1 MKGMHV
7 RRGAALGLV
16 LAILL
21 VFSVPALADGSYT
34 VTGTVYGNGTVSVNG
49 TAFAGTALAITGEAV
64 FTFAPGAANAVE
76 EFSVNGTP
84 CPVTDNQATV
94 AATGGDMVFEVSF
107 SGEYADTD
115 VTRMAGPW
123 LIENGVDTSDGS
135 NKRVTDSQSGV
146 TIYRNLS
153 KANQSGDTVDENG
166 YQFNDL
172 NAERLHV
179 QGDVSKGAF
188 VKAGLGRTYRP
199 YLYVYFEGEEGAEK
213 WPKIYY
219 ELKNGKL
226 PDGYQG
232 NGVLL
237 NSESNW
243 NTPMTTL
250 DPGEAQGCTTKT
262 DGKDRVVAN
271 TVTALD
277 CGGVIKVDSLY
288 RWYKDN
294 GRDAFEPMTDKKAYA
309 VMNYFQLVGG
319 GGPGLYSKGAG
330 FLETAPYH
338 GIKAAIGEGEIT
350 LSSDSLNF
358 GQDNDQILLKDGSVA
373 TVEHYRDAKVT
384 LRAPENHLIRSV
396 TWTPEGGSPVAI
408 EEGLGKSVC
417 EFTLESVDSTGTISA
432 QYDAGEFYDIT
443 LSITGG
449 TAAVT
454 YGGATYTE
462 NAVIKTIGADSEF
475 VIEAGKGYEFASIT
489 YDGSPVAIT
498 NSKAMSITALN
509 KAAALTIV
517 MKEATTGGRA
527 FYVAPDGSDS
537 AAGTINAPF
546 ATPEAAMAEIKRLK
560 AADLLEPGTV
570 YVYFRGGS
578 YDRRTPFTL
587 TAEDSGTEES
597 PIVFASYP
605 GEKAVFNGGKK
616 LDASK
621 AQKVT
626 DQEIL
631 NRILDPFARTR
642 LMQIDLGEQ
651 GVGGFYG
658 LADWSYDTPYLIDFY
673 VNGSAMS
680 LARWPNDE
688 EGSAFVKITS
698 VEGTDASKPF
708 TIGFEDPTGRTA
720 RWHADSLKNLAIKGG
735 LANEYTIVSNRV
747 ASVDS
752 QNNKLTTASGSAA
765 YPTTQWGKFYFYNL
779 LDEIDVP
786 GEYYIDN
793 ETKMLYFYPTT
804 DDLESA
810 DLFVSQHEDAMFK
823 INGAAYIT
831 LQDLTFSYSK
841 RTPVVVDASHVTLD
855 GCTIS
860 HTGLQ
865 GAKLA
870 GTDLT
875 VKNCHIFDIAGDGIN
890 LSGSVANRENL
901 VSDKNKIINNR
912 IHSVS
917 RVAQSTSYAI
927 QVEKSSV
934 GLEIKNNEIY
944 DCRGI
949 AIRLWKANNTLIQ
962 DNEIYDAL
970 QYTSDNGAIYWGR
983 DATTLGNRVIHNYIH
998 DLGNSYGGYGFQGV
1012 FVDDCGSGPY
1022 MTDNIL
1028 YRCGSMGYKTN
1039 CGNYGH
1045 LENNLFIDTEKAV
1058 WFQRVPQ
1065 ARYFLTVMDK
1075 WKDSS
1080 DQWGLWKY
1088 SEGEKYVQNEVWK
1101 EHYKDTQWAPF
1112 FTDFSIELY
1121 NQIKDLD
1128 KKENADELWAF
1139 ASKHAPADINYFGNN
1154 VMIGAPYDNTAMI
1167 TGKNYSA
1174 DLDDASKAM
1183 FADYGTDF
1191 ALTEAGLAKVQ
1202 RSVPDFRPVTM
1213 EGIGLLT
1220 NVGGTAPAVLQPTVI
1235 NDGTN
1240 LLCAYQFSDAD
1251 GDREGAAGINW
1262 YVSDTENGTYTMIAG
1277 RHDKVLPVDSSLIGK
1292 YVYCEITPFDEN
1304 GLHGETVVTR
1314 AVKAEEAETVPEAVE
1329 QAVSRAEELLET
1341 VQTGTSFGTVSAG
1354 AYQALR
1360 QVVDSVAEPTLEALL
1375 EIEAAIGSFQVAVN
1389 QEVPSSIASGTTL
1402 PIYDFMTSKTFP
1414 LEQNATGVSLT
1425 LPQGKE
1431 LPAITVNGYITVDG
1445 TKQPAVLIIPAGTK
1459 LAGTGRITLNLFGDS
1474 ATSSVAVDGEKV
1486 TSVKLTAD
1494 RVSASKPME
1503 LTIQNAWSKTA
1514 ACVANGGLLSISGST
1529 LQSKGYAREKVN
1541 SRDLKLTTTALGEFV
1556 LYSSSQNPTD
1566 PPVVRP
1572 TTPSYPGGGGSSGSS
1587 NTGVSGSILGIGA
1600 DDQPG
1605 NDLPNRLT
1613 DIIGHWAEAD
1623 INDMAKRGI
1632 VSGVTETTFEPER
1645 EITRAEFAALVARA
1659 LRLTAQNGA
1668 AFEDVAAN
1676 SWYAD
1681 EVAAAS
1687 AAGLISGYD
1696 GFFRPDDT
1704 ITREEMA
1711 VIIVKAC
1718 QFRGGETV
1726 TGQIDRFADKD
1737 DISSWALTYADQ
1749 AVSTGLISGMTAD
1762 TFAPRN
1768 NATRAQVT
1776 SLLKRM
1782 LDK

>member
-1 MKGMHV
+1 MVKGMCV
-7 RRGAALGLV
+7 RRGFALGLV
-16 LAILL
+16 LAILFA
-21 VFSVPALADGSYT
+21 FSIPALADNGYDI
-34 VTGTVYGNGTVSVNG
+34 TGTVYGNGTVLVNG
-49 TAFAGTALAITGEAV
+49 TAFAGTALDVTGEAV
-64 FTFAPGAANAVE
+64 FIFVPGAANTVK
-76 EFSVNGTP
+76 EFSVNGTSY
-84 CPVTDNQATV
+84 PVTDNQATV
-94 AATGGDMVFEVSF
+94 PAAGGDMEFEAVFSA
-107 SGEYADTD
+107 EYADTD
-115 VTRMAGPW
+115 VTRMVGPW

-135 NKRVTDSQSGV
+135 NMRVTDSQNGV
-146 TIYRNLS
+146 TIYRNLA
-153 KANQSGDTVDENG
+153 KANLSGDAVDAKG
-166 YQFNDL
+166 YRSNDL

-179 QGDVSKGAF
+179 KGDISRGAF

-199 YLYVYFEGEEGAEK
+199 YLYVYFEGEEGTEK
-213 WPKIYY
+213 WPKLYY

-277 CGGVIKVDSLY
+277 CGGVIKVDALY

-294 GRDAFEPMTDKKAYA
+294 GSDAFEPMTNKKAYA
-309 VMNYFQLVGG
+309 VMDYFQLVGG
-319 GGPGLYSKGAG
+319 GGPDLYIKGAS
-330 FLETAPYH
+330 FLETVPYH
-338 GIKAAIGEGEIT
+338 GVKAAIGEGEIA

-358 GQDNDQILLKDGSVA
+358 GTDNGQILLKDGSVA
-373 TVEHYRDAKVT
+373 AVEHYQDATVT
-384 LRAPENHLIRSV
+384 LRAPEDHLIRSV
-396 TWTPEGGSPVAI
+396 TWTPEGGTPVAI

-417 EFTLESVDSTGTISA
+417 EFTLESVDGVGTISA

-462 NAVIKTIGADSEF
+462 NAVIKTVGADAAL

-517 MKEATTGGRA
+517 MKEATIGGRA

-537 AAGTINAPF
+537 AAGTLDAPF
-546 ATPEAAMAEIKRLK
+546 ATPEAAMAEIRRLK
-560 AADLLEPGTV
+560 AADLLEPGPV

-605 GEKAVFNGGKK
+605 GEKALFNGGKK

-631 NRILDPFARTR
+631 DRILDPFARTR

-651 GVGGFYG
+651 GVDGFYG
-658 LADWSYDTPYLIDFY
+658 LANWSYDTPYLIDFY
-673 VNGSAMS
+673 VNGSAMN

-688 EGSAFVKITS
+688 EGSAFIKITS
-698 VEGTDASKPF
+698 VEGTDASQPF
-708 TIGFEDPTGRTA
+708 TLGFEDPAGRTA

-752 QNNKLTTASGSAA
+752 QNNKLTTVSGSVV

-786 GEYYIDN
+786 GEYFIDN

-804 DDLESA
+804 DDLENA

-831 LQDLTFSYSK
+831 LQDLAFSYSK

-860 HTGLQ
+860 HTGVH
-865 GAKLA
+865 GAALS
-870 GTDLT
+870 GTDIT
-875 VKNCHIFDIAGDGIN
+875 VENCHIFDIACDGIN
-890 LSGSVANRENL
+890 LSGSATNRETL
-901 VSDKNKIINNR
+901 ASDNNKIVNNR

-917 RVAQSTSYAI
+917 RVSQSNSYAV
-927 QVEKSSV
+927 QVVNSSV

-962 DNEIYDAL
+962 DNEIYNAL

-983 DATTLGNRVIHNYIH
+983 DLTTLGNQVIHNYIH
-998 DLGNSYGGYGFQGV
+998 DLGNSYGGYGFQGI

-1022 MTDNIL
+1022 MADNIL

-1065 ARYFLTVMDK
+1065 ARYLLYGMDK
-1075 WKDSS
+1075 WKDAS
-1080 DQWGLWKY
+1080 DQWGPWGY
-1088 SEGEKYVQNEVWK
+1088 SEGKKYVQNENWK
-1101 EHYKDTQWAPF
+1101 EYYIDTQWAPF
-1112 FTDFSIELY
+1112 FTDFSIDLY

-1128 KKENADELWAF
+1128 KKEDADELWAF
-1139 ASKHAPADINYFGNN
+1139 ATKNAPADTNYFGNN
-1154 VMIGAPYDNTAMI
+1154 IMIGAPYDNSAAI
-1167 TGKNYSA
+1167 TGENYTA
-1174 DLDDASKAM
+1174 GLNDTSKAM
-1183 FADYGTDF
+1183 FVDYGSDF
-1191 ALTEAGLAKVQ
+1191 ALTGEGLAKV
-1202 RSVPDFRPVTM
+1202 RKSVPDFEPVTM
-1213 EGIGLLT
+1213 DGIGLLT
-1220 NVGGTAPAVLQPTVI
+1220 EVGGTAPAVLQPTVI

-1251 GDREGAAGINW
+1251 GDREGAAEINW
-1262 YVSDTENGTYTMIAG
+1262 YVSDTENGTYTMISG
-1277 RHDKVLPVDSSLIGK
+1277 RHDKTLPLDSSLTGK
-1292 YVYCEITPFDEN
+1292 YICCEVTPFDEN
-1304 GLHGETVVTR
+1304 GLHGKTVRTQ
-1314 AVKAEEAETVPEAVE
+1314 AVKAEEAETVPEAVG
-1329 QAVSRAEELLET
+1329 QAVSWAEELLNT
-1341 VQTGTSFGTVSAG
+1341 VPTGTGFGTVSEQ
-1354 AYQALR
+1354 AYRELK
-1360 QVVDSVAEPTLEALL
+1360 QVVDAVAEPTLEALL
-1375 EIEAAIGSFQVAVN
+1375 EIEAAIDSFQNAVN
-1389 QEVPSSIASGTTL
+1389 QEVPSAVASGTTL
-1402 PIYDFMTSKTFP
+1402 PIYDFMTSKTFT
-1414 LEQNATGVSLT
+1414 LDQNTTGVTLT
-1425 LPQGKE
+1425 LPRGKE
-1431 LPAITVNGYITVDG
+1431 LPAITVNGFIMVDG
-1445 TKQPAVLIIPAGTK
+1445 VKQPAVLTVPAKTK
-1459 LAGTGRITLNLFGDS
+1459 LAGIGRVTMNLFGDS
-1474 ATSSVAVDGEKV
+1474 ETPSVSVDGEKV

-1494 RVSASKPME
+1494 RESATKPME
-1503 LTIQNAWSKTA
+1503 LIIQNGWSKVA
-1514 ACVANGGLLSISGST
+1514 SCVTEGKLLTISGST
-1529 LQSKGYAREKVN
+1529 LQSRGYAREKAG
-1541 SRDLKLTTTALGEFV
+1541 SKDLKLTTTALGEFV
-1556 LYSSSQNPTD
+1556 LYSTAQTPSQS
-1566 PPVVRP
+1566 PVVTP
-1572 TTPSYPGGGGSSGSS
+1572 ATPSYQGGGGVS
-1587 NTGVSGSILGIGA
+1587 TGVSGNILGIGA
-1600 DDQPG
+1600 TDQPG
-1605 NDLPNRLT
+1605 SDPSVRFT
-1613 DIIGHWAEAD
+1613 DIVGHWAEND
-1623 INDMAKRGI
+1623 INNMAKRGI

-1659 LRLTAQNGA
+1659 LQLTAANGND
-1668 AFEDVAAN
+1668 FQDVDSG

-1696 GFFRPDDT
+1696 GYFRPDET

-1718 QFRGGETV
+1718 QFGGGETA
-1726 TGQIDRFADKD
+1726 TGQIDRFIDQD
-1737 DISSWALTYADQ
+1737 QISQWALTFADQ

-1762 TFAPRN
+1762 TFAPQD

-1776 SLLKRM
+1776 SLLKRL